1 MNQTPRTATAIP
13 AKDAHSVALAR
24 LFAEVVGPSL
34 ATSSGRYNRT
44 YNRHNR

>member
-1 MNQTPRTATAIP
+1 MDQTQRTATAIP
-13 AKDAHSVALAR
+13 AKDTHSVALTR
-24 LFAEVVGPSL
+24 LVAEVAGPAL